1 MTITH
6 NQIVQLFED
15 LSTNHFQINGF
26 GFGDPWE
33 YLSNNTP
40 NTPCLWGVLN
50 NTQRNKRE
58 VTLNYSLLI
67 FDLVKADESNEN
79 EVLSDTHQIA
89 LDLLAMLG
97 SPTYSSQFFLGDNSP
112 MEDFTERFDSK
123 VAGWKIDISLR
134 IPFDNDVCQVPASGL
149 PSLENNYDVTI
160 VDQDGNIVALVP
172 CGGSYSV
179 TVASGIDEGSSTQ
192 TYTNNVIDL

>member
-6 NQIVQLFED
+6 NQIVKLFQD
-15 LSTNHFQINGF
+15 LATNHYQINGF

-33 YLSNNTP
+33 YLASNTP
-40 NTPCLWGVLN
+40 STPCLWGILN
-50 NTQRNKRE
+50 NTTRNKRE
-58 VTLNYSLLI
+58 VTLTYSLLI

-79 EVLSDTHQIA
+79 EVLSDTQQIA
-89 LDLLAMLG
+89 LDILAMLG
-97 SPTYSSQFFLGDNSP
+97 SPTYSSQFYLGESST

-123 VAGWKIDISLR
+123 VSGWKLDVSLR

-149 PSLENNYDVTI
+149 PSLENTYNVTVFDQNGDV
-160 VDQDGNIVALVP
+160 VATVP

-179 TVASGIDEGSSTQ
+179 IVASGIDEGNSTQ
-192 TYTNNVIDL
+192 TYTNQVIDL